1 MMEKPLY
8 PSQYMRITQGYMQGT
23 HQDSY
28 AIDEAGSDAGID
40 YMKAPFTGIIKKDL
54 YQRCQRSLVGK
65 CGTCGI
71 SGWNHRLYDNVI
83 CS

>member
-1 MMEKPLY
+1 
-8 PSQYMRITQGYMQGT
+8 MRITQGYMQGT

-54 YQRCQRSLVGK
+54 YQRCQRSFGWKVWK
-65 CGTCGI
+65 PVEYPDGTI
-71 SGWNHRLYDNVI
+71 DYMTMLF